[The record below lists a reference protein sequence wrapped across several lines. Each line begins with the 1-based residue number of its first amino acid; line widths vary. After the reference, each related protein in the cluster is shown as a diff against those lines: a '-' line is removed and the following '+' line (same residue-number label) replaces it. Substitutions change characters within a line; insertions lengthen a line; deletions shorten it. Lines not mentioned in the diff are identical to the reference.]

1 MKLKDCKEKIKE
13 ILLKVQILI
22 ILLILLLIIIGGFS
36 YYQYSSTIPKKTN
49 INTNGQI
56 EKLSEEFKVEDINER
71 KKLITCKIN
80 EKYLQEKEYNN
91 YVIGKGTAR
100 EVDINIIVKTKDKYY
115 KAKTL
120 QQSKDENGI
129 ITLVACVRTRF
140 LLEDYEILLYDNE
153 QQKLYEYVGGKSEE
167 NI

>member
-1 MKLKDCKEKIKE
+1 MNLKDCKEKIKE
-13 ILLKVQILI
+13 ILPKAQILI

-36 YYQYSSTIPKKTN
+36 YYQYSSTIPKKIN
-49 INTNGQI
+49 INEQI

-80 EKYLQEKEYNN
+80 EKYLPEKEYNN

-100 EVDINIIVKTKDKYY
+100 EVDINIIIKTNGTYY

-140 LLEDYEILLYDNE
+140 LLDDYEILLYDNE
-153 QQKLYEYVGGKSEE
+153 QQKLYEYVGGKGEE

>member
-1 MKLKDCKEKIKE
+1 MKLKVCKEKIKE
-13 ILLKVQILI
+13 ILPKAQILI

-80 EKYLQEKEYNN
+80 EKYLQ
-91 YVIGKGTAR
+91 
-100 EVDINIIVKTKDKYY
+100 
-115 KAKTL
+115 
-120 QQSKDENGI
+120 
-129 ITLVACVRTRF
+129 
-140 LLEDYEILLYDNE
+140 ILL
-153 QQKLYEYVGGKSEE
+153 
-167 NI
+167 